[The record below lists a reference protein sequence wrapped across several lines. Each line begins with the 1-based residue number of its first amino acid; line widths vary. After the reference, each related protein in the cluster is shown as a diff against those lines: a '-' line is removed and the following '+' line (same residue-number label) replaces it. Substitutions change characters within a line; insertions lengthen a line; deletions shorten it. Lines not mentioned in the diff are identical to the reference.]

1 MVGNRGYTRIVGLL
15 PGTVYEA
22 AVVALGDGE
31 TWSDSIIK
39 DYLLFKTEVQK
50 MSNQQF
56 GAAQIGRAQTNGRF
70 YAIPA
75 ANVAANVIY
84 MPAYSTS
91 PFFGIAEAPVPAG
104 SLGAFATEGIFI
116 FNLPAGWTSSI
127 GQAVYWTPT
136 SATTGA
142 LSATAA
148 SGSVRIGYEV
158 ASPGVDG
165 MLCVYVQPGD
175 ALES

>member
-1 MVGNRGYTRIVGLL
+1 MVGDRGYTRIVGLL

-39 DYLLFKTEVQK
+39 DFLLFKTEVQK

-116 FNLPAGWTSSI
+116 FNLPAGWTSSV

>member
-104 SLGAFATEGIFI
+104 QGRLQWRLQCGMEARRRR
-116 FNLPAGWTSSI
+116 GWEACAWAEDIRSWCR
-127 GQAVYWTPT
+127 A
-136 SATTGA
+136 
-142 LSATAA
+142 
-148 SGSVRIGYEV
+148 
-158 ASPGVDG
+158 
-165 MLCVYVQPGD
+165 
-175 ALES
+175 